1 MNKGYRN
8 ILAEMG
14 MTDAEIKN
22 WIDNTFNTMF
32 HGDEDVRIYHEAG
45 DDMGYMVDTGN
56 VDARTEGMS
65 YGMMMCVQLDKKEEF
80 DRIWKWSYTYMYTHE
95 GANGGYF
102 AWSCALDGK
111 HNADGPAPDGEEF
124 FAMALFFASHRW
136 GDGEGIFNYSKMAR
150 QILHDCL
157 HRGGEGEHIGRTMWD
172 LDNKLIRFVPGV
184 DFSDPSYHLMHFYDL
199 FALWADECDRQFWAE
214 AAAASRE
221 YLHTA
226 CHEKTGLCSDYAHF
240 DGSPVAGVPWGH
252 GKRRID
258 RFYSDSYRTAANIGL
273 DWSWNALDKWQC
285 ENNAKLQKFFK
296 DNEEQGLKY
305 APRIDGEFTEEEVMH
320 PTGLIATNAAA
331 SLASWTP
338 DADAETVETAKYW
351 VKKFME
357 TPLREGKRRYYD
369 NCLYLFALLALS
381 GNYRIY

>member
-1 MNKGYRN
+1 MNKEYRN

-14 MTDAEIKN
+14 MSDNEIKT

-32 HGDEDVRIYHEAG
+32 HGDEDKRIYHEAG
-45 DDMGYMVDTGN
+45 LDMGYMVDTGN
-56 VDARTEGMS
+56 IDARTEGMS

-80 DRIWKWSYTYMYTHE
+80 DRLWKWSYTYMYTHE
-95 GANGGYF
+95 GPHGGYF
-102 AWSCALDGK
+102 AWSCALDGR

-150 QILHDCL
+150 KILHDCL

-199 FALWADECDRQFWAE
+199 FALWADECDREFWAQ
-214 AAAASRE
+214 AASASRE
-221 YLHTA
+221 YLHAA
-226 CHEKTGLCSDYAHF
+226 CHRETGLCSDYAHF
-240 DGSPVAGVPWGH
+240 DGSPVTGVSWNPTY
-252 GKRRID
+252 RCD

-273 DWSWNALDKWQC
+273 DWSWNGVDSWQC
-285 ENNAKLQKFFK
+285 ENNARLQKFFK
-296 DNEEQGLKY
+296 DNEEQGLRY
-305 APRIDGEFTEEEVMH
+305 APRIDGEFTAEEVMH
-320 PTGLIATNAAA
+320 PIGLIATNAAA

-338 DADAETVETAKYW
+338 DADEQTVSNAKYW